1 MSKNLNLLSTDELYI
16 LIGKNVA
23 RLRKKANISQLELS
37 LEMGNKSTSLISSA
51 ELYKNKRKFNIAQLQ
66 KIAKILNVD
75 IRSPGDSATVT
86 ERLVQTTR
94 GVAYSQRV
102 RCTSRT

>member
-1 MSKNLNLLSTDELYI
+1 MLKELNSLSTDELYI

-23 RLRKKANISQLELS
+23 RLRKKANMSQLELS

-75 IRSPGDSATVT
+75 I
-86 ERLVQTTR
+86 
-94 GVAYSQRV
+94 
-102 RCTSRT
+102 

>member
-51 ELYKNKRKFNIAQLQ
+51 ELYKNKRKFN
-66 KIAKILNVD
+66 
-75 IRSPGDSATVT
+75 R
-86 ERLVQTTR
+86 RF
-94 GVAYSQRV
+94 
-102 RCTSRT
+102 

>member
-75 IRSPGDSATVT
+75 IKDFFEYT
-86 ERLVQTTR
+86 E
-94 GVAYSQRV
+94 
-102 RCTSRT
+102 

>member
-1 MSKNLNLLSTDELYI
+1 MNKNLNELTTDALYI

-23 RLRKKANISQLELS
+23 KHRNKANMSQLELS

-51 ELYKNKRKFNIAQLQ
+51 ELYKNKRKFNIAQLY

-75 IRSPGDSATVT
+75 IN
-86 ERLVQTTR
+86 EFFK
-94 GVAYSQRV
+94 GVETKV
-102 RCTSRT
+102 

>member
-1 MSKNLNLLSTDELYI
+1 MLKELNSLSTDELYI

-23 RLRKKANISQLELS
+23 RLRKKANMSQLELS

-75 IRSPGDSATVT
+75 IKDFFESI
-86 ERLVQTTR
+86 EN
-94 GVAYSQRV
+94 
-102 RCTSRT
+102 

>member
-1 MSKNLNLLSTDELYI
+1 MLKELNSLSTDELYI

-23 RLRKKANISQLELS
+23 RLRKKANMSQLELS

-75 IRSPGDSATVT
+75 IKDFFEYT
-86 ERLVQTTR
+86 E
-94 GVAYSQRV
+94 YSEKN
-102 RCTSRT
+102 

>member
-75 IRSPGDSATVT
+75 IRDFFEYT
-86 ERLVQTTR
+86 E
-94 GVAYSQRV
+94 YSEKN
-102 RCTSRT
+102 

>member
-1 MSKNLNLLSTDELYI
+1 MPKNLNLLSTDELYI

-23 RLRKKANISQLELS
+23 RLRKKANMSQLELS

-66 KIAKILNVD
+66 KIAKILDVEIKDFFEN
-75 IRSPGDSATVT
+75 I
-86 ERLVQTTR
+86 EN
-94 GVAYSQRV
+94 
-102 RCTSRT
+102 

>member
-1 MSKNLNLLSTDELYI
+1 MSKKLNSLSTDELYI

-23 RLRKKANISQLELS
+23 KLRKKANMSQLELS

-75 IRSPGDSATVT
+75 IKDFF
-86 ERLVQTTR
+86 ENIEN
-94 GVAYSQRV
+94 
-102 RCTSRT
+102 

>member
-51 ELYKNKRKFNIAQLQ
+51 ELYKNKRKFNIAQLHQ
-66 KIAKILNVD
+66 IAKILNID
-75 IRSPGDSATVT
+75 INEFFQP
-86 ERLVQTTR
+86 L
-94 GVAYSQRV
+94 
-102 RCTSRT
+102 

>member
-1 MSKNLNLLSTDELYI
+1 MNKNINNLSTDELYI

-23 RLRKKANISQLELS
+23 RLRKEANMSQLDLS

-51 ELYKNKRKFNIAQLQ
+51 ELYNNKRKFNIAQLH

-75 IRSPGDSATVT
+75 ICEFFQDIKTKKD
-86 ERLVQTTR
+86 
-94 GVAYSQRV
+94 
-102 RCTSRT
+102 

>member
-1 MSKNLNLLSTDELYI
+1 MLKELNSLSTDELYI

-23 RLRKKANISQLELS
+23 RLRKKANMSQLELS

-75 IRSPGDSATVT
+75 IKDFFENT
-86 ERLVQTTR
+86 E
-94 GVAYSQRV
+94 YSEK
-102 RCTSRT
+102 S